1 MVQLAPPGKV
11 AGATGQS
18 FVCEKS
24 GAWIPS
30 MVIRVITKSA
40 LPMLV
45 STAFCGALLVPWACV
60 PKWRLLGST
69 VTMGAPAKTARR
81 EPALASA
88 ASNASPKV
96 KPSHSVLLIALL
108 LLLVAAG
115 RFQDRP
121 LFQDSQS
128 RQ

>member
-60 PKWRLLGST
+60 AKWRLLGST
-69 VTMGAPAKTARR
+69 VTMGAPAKTVRR
-81 EPALASA
+81 KPALANA
-88 ASNASPKV
+88 ASPKV

-115 RFQDRP
+115 RFQDKP